1 MVNFKKVPPELTSIP
16 AWVGFEIKDGKKTPI
31 SLIDFE
37 KCGATDLARL
47 VDFETAVSALE
58 EGKISAIGV
67 SLINQDIVC
76 IDIDCHVP
84 EKKPKFAELNRAILD
99 VVPSY
104 AETSISGCGTH
115 IYVKGRKPD
124 GYKHCDRFG
133 IVEVYNC
140 AHFIIVTGDVIPGHD
155 MEITSCQEILNSL
168 CERHLIKQTADQGKA
183 PKGLYHKTDDE
194 ILAKLKHFK
203 NGMLLWEGK
212 WQQVERWDDLLGMN
226 ISAFPSQSEGDFS
239 FMCLLHY
246 LNGNNPE
253 QAIKI
258 FMQSGLWTEQRKRKK
273 SSGYVQHMAA
283 EASLRCTKVYDWDR
297 YSYTDVEQKLD
308 FDEVLQ
314 TCRVNQ
320 LVTQAKTGSLAL
332 TASKPLNTYL
342 CKYIANYGSEQREV
356 ISTTCGDYDSASNGI
371 RFWLINQHDLIY
383 LSDGDEW
390 LVWNGEFWERCY
402 DKHLLDKAEKVF
414 YQLKHEAY
422 NLFQQVVLRP
432 DLQQLLEEQALQIFE
447 YAATKK
453 NKRECMEMIEFSKQH
468 FIKGQKERGILDAV
482 KANRNVLNLKN
493 GVFDFDRMAIFPHGR
508 EFYQTKIAGV
518 KYEEGAVCPLWT
530 GMLETVLPNESVRR
544 FLQKAIGYTA
554 SSAYMEKCIFIM
566 YGEGGNN
573 GKTTIARTIHEL
585 LGDYG
590 VVAEKQT
597 IMDTR
602 GHNAGAPRPDL
613 VRLRDRRYV
622 CISESEKDDRLAEGL
637 VKNLTGGG
645 VISCRT
651 LHHEPVE
658 FPAIFKIWLD
668 TNYPP
673 QVRGTD
679 QALFRRLRIIPFDV
693 TLPADKVDPDFFEK
707 LRGEFPGILNWV
719 VEGYRLYKEE
729 GFEMPDTMKDL
740 VTDYAEDMSPLD
752 QWVKECVE
760 IRKTPFTHCCTSKV
774 LYQSYYSW
782 CKFNKEYA
790 LGQRRFTQEINQKD
804 GFKQTKKVKGYT
816 QYVNAGLN
824 DVGTMFAVGYS
835 DDLDFAK
842 EYNLL
847 VAKKISSDK

>member
-16 AWVGFEIKDGKKTPI
+16 AWVGFKIKDGKKTPI

-67 SLINQDIVC
+67 SLVDQDIVC
-76 IDIDCHVP
+76 IDIDCHDP
-84 EKKPKFAELNRAILD
+84 EKKPKFEELNRAILD

-168 CERHLIKQTADQGKA
+168 CERHLIKQTADQGKV

-203 NGMLLWEGK
+203 NGILLWEGK

-226 ISAFPSQSEGDFS
+226 IAAFPSQSEADFS

-253 QAIKI
+253 QAIKL
-258 FMQSGLWTEQRKRKK
+258 FMCSGLWTEQRKRKK
-273 SSGYVQHMAA
+273 STGYIQHMAA

-297 YSYTDVEQKLD
+297 YSYTDVEQRLD

-314 TCRVNQ
+314 ACRVNQ
-320 LVTQAKTGSLAL
+320 LITQAKAGSLVLSAC
-332 TASKPLNTYL
+332 KPLNIHL
-342 CKYIANYGSEQREV
+342 CKYIANFGTEQREV

-371 RFWLINQHDLIY
+371 RFWLLNQHDLIY
-383 LSDGDEW
+383 LPDGDEW
-390 LVWNGEFWERCY
+390 LVWSGVRWEHCY
-402 DKHLLDKAEKVF
+402 DKHLLDKAERVF

-432 DLQQLLEEQALQIFE
+432 DLQQMLEEQALQIFE

-468 FIKGQKERGILDAV
+468 FIKGQKEHGILDAV
-482 KANRNVLNLKN
+482 KANQNVINLKN
-493 GVFDFDRMAIFPHGR
+493 GVFDFDQMKFFSHDR
-508 EFYQTKIAGV
+508 EFYQTKVANADYQV
-518 KYEEGAVCPLWT
+518 DASCPLWT
-530 GMLETVLPNESVRR
+530 GMLETVLPNDSIRR
-544 FLQKAIGYTA
+544 FLQKAVGYTV

-566 YGEGGNN
+566 YGESGNN
-573 GKTTIARTIHEL
+573 GKTTIARTLLEL
-585 LGDYG
+585 MGDYG

-597 IMDTR
+597 IMDVR
-602 GHNAGAPRPDL
+602 SHNAGAPRPDL
-613 VRLRDRRYV
+613 VRLRGRRYV
-622 CISESEKDDRLAEGL
+622 CISETERNDHFSEGL
-637 VKNLTGGG
+637 IKNMSGGG
-645 VISCRT
+645 MISCRT
-651 LHHEPVE
+651 LHHEPIE
-658 FPAIFKIWLD
+658 FPSIFKIWID
-668 TNYPP
+668 SNHQIQAT
-673 QVRGTD
+673 GTD
-679 QALFRRLRIIPFDV
+679 QALIRRLRIIKFNV
-693 TLPADKVDPDFFEK
+693 TLSPEKIDTSFMDKLK
-707 LRGEFPGILNWV
+707 AEFPGILNWII
-719 VEGYRLYKEE
+719 EGYRLYKEE
-729 GFEMPDTMKDL
+729 GLEMPNEMKTL
-740 VTDYAEDMSPLD
+740 VAKYAEDMSPLD
-752 QWVKECVE
+752 QWINECIE
-760 IRKTPFTHCCTSKV
+760 IRETPFTHCCTSKV
-774 LYQSYYSW
+774 LYQSYYNW
-782 CKFNKEYA
+782 CRFNKYFA
-790 LGQRRFTQEINQKD
+790 LGQHRFTQEINQKS

-816 QYVNAGLN
+816 QYVNASLN
-824 DVGTMFAVGYS
+824 DVGNIFVNSYS
-835 DDLDFAK
+835 DHVDFANK
-842 EYNLL
+842 YNHLIETK
-847 VAKKISSDK
+847 VSSK